1 MQSEPIREA
10 LRGHQSPSEWHSEWH
25 SEAIREALR
34 EAIRCTEWRV
44 GDKEGEVSP
53 RYEGFESADGALG
66 SNRDRDAPL
75 AYCTRRAT
83 FPTVATSIG
92 CKAEGGRCGH
102 VGREEAVARVLGFG
116 RDERLFGQVLG
127 FGRDERLFGQVLGFG
142 RDERLFGQES
152 HITLP
157 VVQVI
162 CVCHE
167 GAEGKLNV
175 RPSRMMKDD
184 EG

>member
-116 RDERLFGQVLG
+116 RDERLFGQ
-127 FGRDERLFGQVLGFG
+127 EP
-142 RDERLFGQES
+142 

-175 RPSRMMKDD
+175 RSSRMIKDD

>member
-10 LRGHQSPSEWHSEWH
+10 LRGHQRPSERHSEWH

-116 RDERLFGQVLG
+116 RDERLFGQ
-127 FGRDERLFGQVLGFG
+127 EP
-142 RDERLFGQES
+142 

-175 RPSRMMKDD
+175 RLSRMMKDD